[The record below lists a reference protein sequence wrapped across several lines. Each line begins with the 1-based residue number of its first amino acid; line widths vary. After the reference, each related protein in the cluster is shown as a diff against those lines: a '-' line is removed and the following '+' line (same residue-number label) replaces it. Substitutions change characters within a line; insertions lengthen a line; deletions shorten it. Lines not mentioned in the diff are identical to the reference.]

1 MSAFG
6 NRLKINVFGES
17 HGPAVGVVIDGLAPG
32 IELDMPYISAM
43 LDRRRPGTGK
53 HVTGRNED
61 DAPEILSG
69 VYNGR
74 TTGMPLCAVIRN
86 NDARSGDYERH
97 SGLPRPG
104 HSDFTAFI
112 KYKGFNDHRG
122 GGAFSGRL
130 TAPIVFAGA
139 IAKKILEDRGIII
152 VSHLL
157 QAGGARDITL
167 DELRYNES
175 QHLSICSNSLPMID
189 RIASNSAM
197 QEIEKARMSLDSIG
211 SSIET
216 AAYGVPAGTGEPG
229 FDSIESRLSAICFGV
244 PGVKAIGFGKGFGFA
259 SMTGSAANDSFHYDD
274 GSVRTK
280 TNNAGG
286 ILGGISNGMPL
297 VFTTIMKP
305 TPSIARRQDT
315 VDLISGKDAVV
326 EIKGR
331 HDPCIGIRA
340 VPVMEACTALVL
352 LDFLTED

>member
-1 MSAFG
+1 MSTFG
-6 NRLKINVFGES
+6 NRLRINVFGES
-17 HGPAVGVVIDGLAPG
+17 HGPAMGVVIDGLESG
-32 IELDMPYISAM
+32 IELDMPYISDM

-53 HVTGRNED
+53 HVTGRSEGD
-61 DAPEILSG
+61 VPEILSG
-69 VYNGR
+69 VMNGR
-74 TTGMPLCAVIRN
+74 TTGMPLCAIIRN

-97 SGLPRPG
+97 SDLPRPG
-104 HSDFTAFI
+104 HSDFTAFM
-112 KYKGFNDHRG
+112 KYNGFNDARG

-139 IAKKILEDRGIII
+139 IAKRILEDRGIKI

-157 QAGGARDITL
+157 QAGSVRDIMLNKL
-167 DELRYNES
+167 DYDES
-175 QHLSICSNSLPMID
+175 QYRAICSNSLPMID
-189 RIASNSAM
+189 QTASETAMREVEEARISMN
-197 QEIEKARMSLDSIG
+197 SIG

-216 AAYGVPAGTGEPG
+216 AAYGVPVGTGEPG
-229 FDSIESRLSAICFGV
+229 FDSMESRLSAICFGI

-259 SMTGSAANDSFHYDD
+259 AMMGSEANDPFYYDGD
-274 GSVRTK
+274 VVRTK
-280 TNNAGG
+280 TNNSGG

-315 VDLISGKDAVV
+315 VDLASGENAVI

-340 VPVMEACTALVL
+340 VPVMEACAALVL
-352 LDFLTED
+352 LDYMTED